1 MFGSGILPD
10 RHTITLGL
18 LLLAGLLGIALK
30 DHPIFQ
36 TIIGIFT
43 VVGLWGIFVTAW
55 NSRYLVR
62 NSYLSFI
69 GIAYLFVG
77 LISLL
82 HIISNKGMGFTADAN
97 LPAQLWIIAS
107 CLQSAA
113 LVIAPFLL
121 GRELK
126 TGIVFASFSLVSA
139 GLLASVLY
147 WHNFPA
153 FFIEGIGPTGFAETS
168 EYVTILFFLA
178 SIVTLSLK
186 RPAFEADAFWALVAS
201 LTLSALSQLSLSLHT
216 KFFWATGEVGLFLR
230 LIAVYL
236 MYRVFLKAGIFA
248 PFNLIFRNLALSEKN
263 LYSLIEGLPAFVFV
277 QMPDYTIC
285 YANRVFR
292 DLFGDPEGRT
302 CYEILKGDNEPCR
315 KCPTMEIFRTGVPQR
330 RDWGLIKDKTYAIYE
345 YPYLDPDNST
355 AVLKLGIDITDR
367 KNMETELIAARN
379 ELENRVRE
387 RTAELTRTNEILQLE
402 VAERQRVQKDLKQ
415 SEEELRLLSLSL
427 LHAQEMERKRIA
439 LELHDSLGG
448 SLSAIK
454 FKTEHAIFQM
464 DQSSDA
470 NPRQLFGDIVSM
482 LQNLLEEVR
491 RIHAHVWPSILSDFG
506 LIAAINWHC
515 RKFEESYPHIQ
526 IEKSVL
532 LEETEAPD
540 VLKIVVFRI
549 IQEALN
555 NIAKHSGA
563 DLATIRLC
571 GENRSIELSI
581 LDNGKGFNVTEARES
596 ALTSACAGI
605 TGMRERARLSGGCLE
620 IRSGET
626 GTEIRASWP
635 MAMISEQVSAT
646 S

>member
-10 RHTITLGL
+10 RHTLTLGL

-30 DHPIFQ
+30 DHQIFQ
-36 TIIGIFT
+36 TIIGILT

-82 HIISNKGMGFTADAN
+82 HIISNRGMGFTADAN

-121 GRELK
+121 GRGLK
-126 TGIVFASFSLVSA
+126 TGLVFASFSLVST

-147 WHNFPA
+147 WHNFPP

-186 RPAFEADAFWALVAS
+186 RSAFEFDAFWALVAS

-216 KFFWATGEVGLFLR
+216 KFFWATGEAGLFLR

-277 QMPDYTIC
+277 QMPDYSIR

-302 CYEILKGDNEPCR
+302 CYEILKGDTEPCR

-345 YPYLDPDNST
+345 YPYLDLDNST

-402 VAERQRVQKDLKQ
+402 VAERQRVQKDLEQ
-415 SEEELRLLSLSL
+415 SEEELRLLSLRL

-439 LELHDSLGG
+439 MELHDSLGG

-454 FKTEHAIFQM
+454 FRTEHAICQM

-470 NPRQLFGDIVSM
+470 NPRQLLGDIVSM

-571 GENRSIELSI
+571 GENCSIELTI
-581 LDNGKGFNVTEARES
+581 LDNGEGFNVTEARES
-596 ALTSACAGI
+596 ALTSAV
-605 TGMRERARLSGGCLE
+605 RRDHRHERARKAFRRL
-620 IRSGET
+620 
-626 GTEIRASWP
+626 P
-635 MAMISEQVSAT
+635 
-646 S
+646 

>member
-10 RHTITLGL
+10 RHTLTLGL
-18 LLLAGLLGIALK
+18 LLLAGLFGIALK
-30 DHPIFQ
+30 DHHIFQ

-62 NSYLSFI
+62 NAYLSFI

-77 LISLL
+77 LIDLL
-82 HIISNKGMGFTADAN
+82 HILSNKGMGFTADAN

-121 GRELK
+121 DRELK
-126 TGIVFASFSLVSA
+126 TGLVFASFSLVSA
-139 GLLASVLY
+139 GLLVSVLY

-153 FFIEGIGPTGFAETS
+153 FFIEGIGPTDFAETS

-186 RPAFEADAFWALVAS
+186 RPAFEVGAFWALVAS
-201 LTLSALSQLSLSLHT
+201 LTLSALSELSLSFHT
-216 KFFWATGEVGLFLR
+216 KFFWATNEVGHFLR

-263 LYSLIEGLPAFVFV
+263 LFSLIEGLPAFVFV
-277 QMPDYTIC
+277 QMPDYTIR

-292 DLFGDPEGRT
+292 DLFGDPEGLT
-302 CYEILKGDNEPCR
+302 CYEILKGDNEPCK
-315 KCPTMEIFRTGVPQR
+315 KCPTREIFRTGVPQR

-402 VAERQRVQKDLKQ
+402 IAERERVQKNLEQ
-415 SEEELRLLSLSL
+415 SEEELRLLSLRL
-427 LHAQEMERKRIA
+427 LHAQEMERKHIA

-454 FKTEHAIFQM
+454 FRTEHAIFQM

-470 NPRQLFGDIVSM
+470 NPRQLFGDIVLM

-491 RIHAHVWPSILSDFG
+491 RIHTHIWPSILSDFG

-532 LEETEAPD
+532 IEETEAPD

-555 NIAKHSGA
+555 NVAKHSGA

-571 GENRSIELSI
+571 GENRSIELNI

-596 ALTSACAGI
+596 ALTSACVGI

-635 MAMISEQVSAT
+635 MGMISEQVSTT

>member
-10 RHTITLGL
+10 RHTLTLGL
-18 LLLAGLLGIALK
+18 LLLAGLLGVALE
-30 DHPIFQ
+30 DLNIFQ

-55 NSRYLVR
+55 NSRYIVR
-62 NSYLSFI
+62 NAYLSFI
-69 GIAYLFVG
+69 GISYLFVG

-82 HIISNKGMGFTADAN
+82 HILSNRGMGFTSDAN
-97 LPAQLWIIAS
+97 VPAQLWIIAS

-113 LVIAPFLL
+113 LLIAPFFLDK
-121 GRELK
+121 ELK
-126 TGIVFASFSLVSA
+126 TGLVFASFSLVSA
-139 GLLASVLY
+139 GLLVSVLY

-153 FFIEGIGPTGFAETS
+153 FFIEGTGPTGFAETT
-168 EYVTILFFLA
+168 EYITILFFFA
-178 SIVTLSLK
+178 SIATLSLK
-186 RPAFEADAFWALVAS
+186 RASFEFGTFWALVAS
-201 LTLSALSQLSLSLHT
+201 LTLSGLSELSFAFHT
-216 KFFWATGEVGLFLR
+216 KFFWATSEAGHFLR

-236 MYRVFLKAGIFA
+236 MYRVVLKAGIFA

-263 LYSLIEGLPAFVFV
+263 LFSLIEGLPAFVFV
-277 QMPDYTIC
+277 QMPDYTIR

-292 DLFGDPEGRT
+292 DLFGNPEGLT
-302 CYEILKGDNEPCR
+302 CYEILKGDKEPCKR
-315 KCPTMEIFRTGVPQR
+315 CPTREIFRTGVPQR

-345 YPYLDPDNST
+345 YSYLDVDNST

-387 RTAELTRTNEILQLE
+387 RTAELTRTNEILRLE
-402 VAERQRVQKDLKQ
+402 VAERQRVQKNLKE

-439 LELHDSLGG
+439 MELHDSLGG

-454 FKTEHAIFQM
+454 FRTEHAIFQM

-470 NPRQLFGDIVSM
+470 NPRQLFSDIVSM

-491 RIHAHVWPSILSDFG
+491 RIHTHIWPSILSDFG

-532 LEETEAPD
+532 LEEAEAPD

-555 NIAKHSGA
+555 NVAKHSGA
-563 DLATIRLC
+563 DLATIRLS
-571 GENRSIELSI
+571 GENSSIELNI
-581 LDNGKGFNVTEARES
+581 GDNGKGFNVTEARES

-626 GTEIRASWP
+626 GTEIKASWP
-635 MAMISEQVSAT
+635 MGMISEQVSTT

>member
-10 RHTITLGL
+10 RHTLTLGL
-18 LLLAGLLGIALK
+18 ILLAGLLGIALK
-30 DHPIFQ
+30 DHHIFQ
-36 TIIGIFT
+36 TIIGILT
-43 VVGLWGIFVTAW
+43 VVGLWGIYVTAW
-55 NSRYLVR
+55 NSRYVLR
-62 NSYLSFI
+62 NAYLSFI

-82 HIISNKGMGFTADAN
+82 HILSNKGMGFTSDAN

-107 CLQSAA
+107 CLQSAS

-121 GRELK
+121 DREIK
-126 TGIVFASFSLVSA
+126 TGLVFASFSVVSA

-153 FFIEGIGPTGFAETS
+153 FFMAGIGPTDFAETS
-168 EYVTILFFLA
+168 EYVTILFFFA

-186 RPAFEADAFWALVAS
+186 RPAFEFGAFWTLVAS
-201 LTLSALSQLSLSLHT
+201 LTLSGLSELALAFHT
-216 KFFWATGEVGLFLR
+216 KFFWATSETGLFLR

-263 LYSLIEGLPAFVFV
+263 LFSLIEGLPAFVFV
-277 QMPDYTIC
+277 QMPDYTIR

-292 DLFGDPEGRT
+292 DLFGNPEGLT
-302 CYEILKGDNEPCR
+302 CYEILKGDKKPCER
-315 KCPTMEIFRTGVPQR
+315 CPTREIFRTGVPQR

-345 YPYLDPDNST
+345 YPYLDLDDST

-367 KNMETELIAARN
+367 KKMETELIAARN

-387 RTAELTRTNEILQLE
+387 RTAELTRTNEILQFE
-402 VAERQRVQKDLKQ
+402 FAERERVQKNLEQ
-415 SEEELRLLSLSL
+415 SEEELRLLSLRL
-427 LHAQEMERKRIA
+427 LHAQEMERKHIA

-454 FKTEHAIFQM
+454 FRTEHAICQM
-464 DQSSDA
+464 GLSSDA
-470 NPRQLFGDIVSM
+470 NPKQLFGDIILM

-491 RIHAHVWPSILSDFG
+491 RIHTHIWPSILSDFG

-515 RKFEESYPHIQ
+515 RKFVESYPHIK
-526 IEKSVL
+526 IEKSIL
-532 LEETEAPD
+532 IEETGTPD
-540 VLKIVVFRI
+540 ILKIVVFRI

-563 DLATIRLC
+563 DLATIRLR
-571 GENRSIELSI
+571 GENCSLDLSI
-581 LDNGKGFNVTEARES
+581 LDNGKGFDVTEARES
-596 ALTSACAGI
+596 ALTNACVGI
-605 TGMRERARLSGGCLE
+605 TGMRERTRLSGGSLE

-626 GTEIRASWP
+626 GTEISASWP
-635 MAMISEQVSAT
+635 LGMISEQVGTAT
-646 S
+646 